1 MLKGEK
7 PCLRGLGMLV
17 LDKLWN
23 ELNLPYKLAY
33 LKKDSDI
40 EFDFEE
46 VIRQLVSGEFLHLG
60 LRLRPAD

>member
-1 MLKGEK
+1 
-7 PCLRGLGMLV
+7 MLV